1 MVAFSSPISDLMA
14 NISLSFSNEDL
25 TTNENKLSPSISGM
39 EEGLSKVFRE
49 YEQAERSTSAKHG
62 GTGLG
67 LPITK
72 KLAEMMGGDVIVT
85 SELGVGSVF
94 TLYVPRECP
103 QELNLLLLQMLHQVW
118 C

>member
-1 MVAFSSPISDLMA
+1 MS
-14 NISLSFSNEDL
+14 
-25 TTNENKLSPSISGM
+25 

-94 TLYVPRECP
+94 TYVPRECP
-103 QELNLLLLQMLHQVW
+103 QDYDELEQGNTCLLYTSPSPRDQRGCRLPSYA
-118 C
+118 